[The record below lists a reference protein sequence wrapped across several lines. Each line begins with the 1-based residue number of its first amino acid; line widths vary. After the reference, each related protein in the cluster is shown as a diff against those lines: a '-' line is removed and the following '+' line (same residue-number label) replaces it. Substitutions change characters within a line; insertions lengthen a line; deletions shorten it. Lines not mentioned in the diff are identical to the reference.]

1 MSLVQKKIFNLADP
15 EHELDW
21 LCGGALITDRHV
33 ITAAHC
39 VQTAS
44 EGYKLSKVRIGEY
57 NTETNPDCQLA
68 VCAPP
73 YQDRKVKRKILH
85 PNFNNPP
92 FQNDIAILLL
102 DRPVQISGAQLNK
115 DACGGDSGGP
125 LMKVFDTVDG
135 PKDYLMGVVSF
146 GPTICV
152 VLPSHAAC
160 RGDSLDGLC
169 KPIKSCRYA
178 MKLLMNNDAV
188 KLATMFC
195 GHHNDTVKVCCPILN
210 DERKLTKHRLSKRGI
225 LDNLQDNR
233 IHFFEDTGK
242 SIIQEE
248 PSTERDL
255 GSNASQ
261 DNRIHF
267 LEENS
272 LTTRPEV
279 HQSDKQR
286 MSSITQRAIKNE
298 VLPNLDECGKQITD
312 NLESRI
318 VNGDISEIGEF
329 PWIVRLKLK
338 RGEWD
343 ASMKKDCYLD
353 TCSDTPIVRRFDN
366 IMIYPDFNN
375 ETRYLGADI
384 AIIRLD
390 QPVTFT
396 NYVRPVCLPTDP
408 YVANKEFKKELEFKT
423 AGWGLTENGV
433 PSQIK
438 RKTTLGFVPK
448 RVCRNIISKYY
459 KRQSSVDFWICA
471 GGKNGTDTCA
481 GDSGGPLLGRIEK
494 DNRTNWYLYG
504 VTSVGASRCGTER
517 PSLYTRITKVMD
529 WILDNIRTS

>member
-1 MSLVQKKIFNLADP
+1 ML
-15 EHELDW
+15 
-21 LCGGALITDRHV
+21 
-33 ITAAHC
+33 
-39 VQTAS
+39 
-44 EGYKLSKVRIGEY
+44 KLTWIV
-57 NTETNPDCQLA
+57 
-68 VCAPP
+68 
-73 YQDRKVKRKILH
+73 
-85 PNFNNPP
+85 
-92 FQNDIAILLL
+92 LLFHL
-102 DRPVQISGAQLNK
+102 YFLN
-115 DACGGDSGGP
+115 C
-125 LMKVFDTVDG
+125 L
-135 PKDYLMGVVSF
+135 
-146 GPTICV
+146 

-160 RGDSLDGLC
+160 RVDSLDGLC

-233 IHFFEDTGK
+233 IHFFEDTGR

-255 GSNASQ
+255 GANASQ

-338 RGEWD
+338 RATSASVRYACAGTLITDRHVLTAAHCLVDGIQLVSVRLGEWD

-517 PSLYTRITKVMD
+517 PTLYTRITKVMD